1 MKALKILKPGAVEII
16 ETEKPI
22 PLPGQV
28 LLRICKVGL
37 CGSDLTTY
45 LGKNPMVDYPR
56 IPGHEISAVVEQVPE
71 KVPEFIKTGQAV
83 TVVPYTNCGNCSSC
97 RRGRYNA
104 CKNNQTLGVQR
115 DGALCE
121 YIAIPWEKLIIAE
134 GLDETLLTLVEPLTV
149 GFHAADRAEVSDIDT
164 VMVLGCG
171 MIGLGAI
178 ISSSLRGAKVIAV
191 DIDDS
196 KIGLAENLGAEFGI
210 NSRSSDLH
218 AELMKI
224 TKTQGPDVT
233 IEAAGNP
240 ATYQAAVNE
249 VAFCGRVVCI
259 GYAKDEISFATT
271 VFVQKE
277 FDLRGSR
284 NAMPLDFQ
292 AVADYLGKGDF
303 PASEVVTEE
312 VSLAEAPETLNKW
325 AENPNIISKILVN
338 VK

>member
-1 MKALKILKPGAVEII
+1 MKALKILAPGTAEIVEM
-16 ETEKPI
+16 EKPVA
-22 PLPGQV
+22 LPGEV

-56 IPGHEISAVVEQVPE
+56 IPGHEISAVIEEVTQSIPE
-71 KVPEFIKTGQAV
+71 HIKVGQAV
-83 TVVPYTNCGNCSSC
+83 TVVPYTNCGNCTSC
-97 RRGRYNA
+97 RQGRYNA

-121 YIAIPWEKLIIAE
+121 YITVPWEKLIIAE
-134 GLDETLLTLVEPLTV
+134 ALDETLLALVEPLTV
-149 GFHAADRAEVSDIDT
+149 GFHAVDRAEVSDVDT
-164 VMVLGCG
+164 VMILGCG

-178 ISSSLRGAKVIAV
+178 VRSSLRGAKVIAV

-196 KIGLAENLGAEFGI
+196 KIRLAQKLGAGFGI
-210 NSRSSDLH
+210 NSRTSDLH
-218 AELMKI
+218 VELMKI
-224 TKTQGPDVT
+224 TKDHGPDVT

-240 ATYQAAVNE
+240 VTYQAAVNE

-259 GYAKDEISFATT
+259 GYAKDEVSFATK

-284 NAMPLDFQ
+284 NEIGRAH
-292 AVADYLGKGDF
+292 V
-303 PASEVVTEE
+303 
-312 VSLAEAPETLNKW
+312 
-325 AENPNIISKILVN
+325 
-338 VK
+338 

>member
-312 VSLAEAPETLNKW
+312 VSLAEAPEIFNKW
-325 AENPNIISKILVN
+325 AENPNNITKILVSME
-338 VK
+338 